1 MIYLPSL
8 SMAVGPG
15 LLQPPPLRTQL
26 RVRVF
31 EGGPAA
37 RGGALGGLWLPHG
50 SSTQG
55 LLSPGVWLL
64 VYTSTAPAWLPE
76 LLLLAP
82 VLGPAP
88 GLVSPGPLPAL
99 RSGSELSGW
108 ERSGGQ
114 GSGGAA

>member
-15 LLQPPPLRTQL
+15 LLQPPPLHTQL

-37 RGGALGGLWLPHG
+37 RGGALGGLRLPHG
-50 SSTQG
+50 SSTRG

-64 VYTSTAPAWLPE
+64 VYTSTVPE